1 MPHRRLMAEK
11 LIKKG
16 SSSPEIL
23 RDELDLKLA
32 LERKKTKI
40 SAIDGSVKVN
50 FILKMYFSALG
61 FLS

>member
-1 MPHRRLMAEK
+1 MPNRRLIAEK

-32 LERKKTKI
+32 LERKTTKI
-40 SAIDGSVKVN
+40 STSDGSVN
-50 FILKMYFSALG
+50 FILKKVLFS
-61 FLS
+61 SWVP